1 MLSITS
7 LNQYYGSSH
16 TLRDVSLAVAQG
28 ACTVVLGR
36 NGVGKTT
43 LLKCLVGLL
52 PAKTGDITLD
62 GHTITRTASH
72 KRVAAGLGYV
82 PQGRDIFPLLTVEEN
97 LRIGAYA
104 GERHA
109 SLHGKQFSFDDVFRT
124 FPILKPPHRRQS
136 VRRSATAAG
145 DRPRAADQ
153 SEAADSR
160 RTDRRHPAVD
170 RDGNRSGDPLAEGLA
185 IDPARRAVFR
195 FRPGGR
201 RRLCR
206 AGTRPGG
213 IGRPRRPDGG
223 KRRQVADL
231 GMTAHPL
238 RHAPLATSPTGT
250 AR

>member
-124 FPILKPPHRRQS
+124 FPILKTMRR
-136 VRRSATAAG
+136 RIAG
-145 DRPRAADQ
+145 
-153 SEAADSR
+153 
-160 RTDRRHPAVD
+160 
-170 RDGNRSGDPLAEGLA
+170 NLSGGQQQQLA
-185 IDPARRAVFR
+185 IGRALLTN
-195 FRPGGR
+195 PK
-201 RRLCR
+201 LLILDEP
-206 AGTRPGG
+206 TEG
-213 IGRPRRPDGG
+213 IQPSIVMEIEAVIRSLKGSLSILLVEQFFDFA
-223 KRRQVADL
+223 QAVADDYVVL
-231 GMTAHPL
+231 VRGQVVSAGRGDQMEANGVRSL
-238 RHAPLATSPTGT
+238 ISV
-250 AR
+250 